1 MPEFNSIVSEEI
13 FGSPTINQIPL
24 EQPKS
29 EPLNYQVP
37 KSSVSFERHMPTRT
51 ESSNPL
57 GDFLTKFNSQPVD
70 LSQQIRDIGFNAE
83 SVGLKRYMNNSNF
96 KELGIE
102 LDDSNEARYGANQSL
117 GDAISNGFTGMRK
130 LAAVGFVDTWK
141 QFGRTVDAL
150 RSWDW
155 NKLHGDA
162 ASMIELDNEIKDI
175 MDESAIYATKQ
186 GTDTFWNRET
196 AGNFLQQSGFAVGA
210 GLSMAAEHLVTKAI
224 EAGLVTTGVG
234 APAAGA
240 IEGAVDVQTAATV
253 GRLARVMNRSKEF
266 FDAAKNFK
274 ALKRL
279 GDLWK
284 EDKLISSFIE
294 GVGKKL
300 PGIDI
305 AVDMNQVWKAGK
317 AAGISGGEI
326 AWDLTK
332 VGVGGVKRLISESNF
347 AFSEARME
355 AAGTYSDLYS
365 KLQADYIN
373 TYGVPASEEQ
383 LKKMSSISMEAAD
396 KNFNFNAAVLA
407 ISNRIAFDSIFKNS
421 KVALNILAKYGLD
434 GAIEGRLAVKGILKE
449 TERKATQFYTK
460 GRLGT
465 IGQLGKVAEDFGTKK
480 ALQVGAGSVLSNITK
495 FQTLEGVQEL
505 LQEGSNV
512 YFQDYYSKA
521 YQASINP
528 NYKPELGTS
537 LDKAIDSQLNMQG
550 LKTFMSGAL
559 TGLIL
564 HGPTALGGRA
574 LKYGNEKIVD
584 YNKTKNLSAEEKIKY
599 QENKVAA
606 KEAVKEYYNTF
617 NAYAKDPSTFF
628 SEAIK
633 NLNLQKEGTTVL
645 DEAAK
650 LGDKFSYENL
660 RTDTLNGFIAASIRN
675 NTHEALLDT
684 LKAYGDNFSKE
695 EFEKAFVG
703 IEYSSENKKTAS
715 DYTSKVIGSVESYI
729 KTWNKLQDRYGNR
742 ANPNRFKY
750 GTKEWFNEA
759 TRKKTLNDVIELLA
773 GNEAKAVNALDRVTS
788 IFQKVSSNK
797 ALGTSLNSAFQIL
810 GSETNLENEINTL
823 TAEIKLNKSQ
833 LSAEGINAEDKKKI
847 QQQLELKETQ
857 LDYLKN
863 WKDANEEMVRQ
874 RTVNYSLAASNAFKG
889 YLQSKNKQAGKDI
902 TINDKDVDDHFLDLV
917 DYIKLNDKSKQYINA
932 INFITD
938 EKNFTALHDRMTNG
952 ASRAYFE
959 LLGQA
964 GIEHI
969 KNNTASNESFI
980 LSIHDTHSL
989 YDKDGNLIDV
999 YDTLEDAT
1007 AAKEQFDTEEE
1018 VPEEEI
1024 EDEIET
1030 EQKKEDGKK
1039 EPVQKKKTKKNKPE
1053 ESEETLE
1060 DQTDLVEEQGTFD
1073 PEMSYVNNHF
1083 GIAPKKINYKIKYA
1097 DNGQIAYATWSFVGS
1112 KEAPN
1117 VEKSV
1122 NTIADLENI
1131 LRLKSLMDYLTKVQ
1145 KIYKVAIT
1153 DTEVLGDS
1161 KRKYYIYTGFIPKI
1175 FNKTEELPFFY
1186 SILSEDD
1193 KENFDDGFYTDDNT
1207 DLLEK
1212 SKKDLDEETMI
1223 KKAAISEILNSIRA
1237 EIAKQTAAM
1246 KEVRTVDQKFIT
1258 SATNVVKMFTMK
1270 DETMGNMKE
1279 VVFSMSKD
1287 EIKNKMTGTVEKIK
1301 PGEPQVVFD
1310 KTRNKVRLKVYRQSP
1325 VVASTVLVNDK
1336 PIGYPTHPDVYIFEI
1351 DGVKKTSNELTKKEF
1366 YLFAQDTVSYEE
1378 YMSNYN
1384 TSMAVYTAFAELLGD
1399 KKSVK
1404 VSNEELQKI
1413 FDITPVFGNYTFS
1426 KAKTALSEFEKNGIK
1441 LLGVVDKNNVAEA
1454 IVPGKSLTEVTDNRS
1469 EINKHITS
1477 LEVDPAT
1484 GAIKRFSNQGRY
1496 IAVFTLPNGHPAF
1509 VEVTSANLDEDG
1521 LDTVYSELASRLQ
1534 KTFKENVLLE
1544 SDGKISEVKNKNF
1557 NRGFD
1562 TFTEDSGRTPFYIA
1576 IPQNPQKPD
1585 ALSYNVTITVTA
1597 NGSLVV
1603 QFVNTQSKDVEYHKA
1618 YIEVKYDEK
1627 GNPDIENFTD
1637 MLAKINTEIVNYNSE
1652 TKEAELPIL
1661 KPEYFK
1667 ESIPKAAK
1675 FSDMAK
1681 QVTNVTEDIFQ
1692 NTHIIFT
1699 QSSIA
1704 TPDVD
1709 ASSKK
1714 TGKNTGKKKEVII
1727 TPVSTDSK
1735 ADIEKEKA
1743 SVTPSEF
1750 AELKRLA
1757 KFFLENPKE
1766 PIVKGSVVTRYPTLF
1781 KVLTDIERRRE
1792 EELDKTNAQIE
1803 RVEKRG
1809 DSFIRTKVEVYTTLS
1824 SNETLD
1830 EIIIITFKDGSR
1842 IFRTTDV
1849 KTGELILDEKIKKD
1863 NSTTNEKFIEE
1874 WVGNLDNSLKKISE
1888 DNNPNKTVV
1897 DKINAKYDAELAALE
1912 GGKPTNQSDVVTVY
1926 HHTSVAPKDF
1936 NFGNFQRGKQQ
1947 VSQFGDGL
1955 NASSTT
1961 TPFLVKRYGNPI
1973 EGEIRDSDFIVIDAN
1988 KSEKELYEELKAKG
2002 YKFNNPATGS
2012 YIGKDP
2018 AKEYDGTEKA
2028 NEQPSIISLFNDF
2041 QKSNPQVKGVKVI
2054 NHIIGDEKVDPFY
2067 VIYDATSFY
2076 GPGSLSKTQISSTAE
2091 EPVKKKRGGLGL
2103 SGLKVDVNAAR
2114 RQAASEN
2121 TADEDKASGKVAT
2134 NSQNKTV
2141 QEIQDQYSIDKNK
2154 LEEKFQKDRDIV
2166 EYDKELTKL
2175 EKQFN
2180 KDMEPFV
2187 SKRRINKTKISDT
2200 EDFTDASVEDIDKFR
2215 SWMKKVLSNIDVD
2228 ADTLAENLANNK
2240 VIVGKFIA
2248 YVKMTSNGPV
2258 ISGSIQTSAE
2268 AAFKYHEAFHAVFTL
2283 FLNDEQIDKLLSL
2296 ARYQV
2301 VNKLKT
2307 EGKNLSEEVEKMR
2320 STHPMYAEMTKEQLT
2335 ERYLEEHLADEFDK
2349 FKMNQSTPGLL
2360 AKIRELFAKLLDFI
2374 NSLLGRQS
2382 ELKTFYKSIDKGK
2395 FNNVN
2400 VQSNK
2405 FTRELALVNN
2415 PVIEKFK
2422 IRYGYKQIE
2431 TLTGE
2436 IIMTP
2441 RYVNESDT
2449 QRIVGSVVNSFIHR
2463 VENMPEYNKARVLD
2477 GILLDMMKL
2486 YQIGP
2491 KYATLSIDKINRLRM
2506 FKDIFNSN
2514 DAKEDIKKNVNVFLE
2529 LMGYTQDLEDDMEY
2543 ENAIEDEGDRATT
2556 EKFGEKFAHGGFKSF
2571 SKYARQYIQSTTY
2584 EKQDEFGNQFLDEE
2598 TQEPLAF
2605 GVNSGVIYNGMVKLM
2620 SGVTTEDKFK
2630 QRLLHFR
2637 NAASEQTVA
2646 FINKFLD
2653 DTGISEESGWEPIKN
2668 KELFN
2673 AIYKPFTL
2681 FNVSYRSYLIDPKT
2695 GKSKSIRANMR
2706 DAASNQYNQWQN
2718 DFNNNYQDNWSKA
2731 KQDRVLE
2738 LMTSINDGLKGEF
2751 EISDEEFAKKA
2762 KQLKELEGL
2771 SGIKIVFEYYKY
2783 SALSTLRENFKKQ
2796 ASPLTKDQIDFVKSF
2811 EGIPVLLSEDISE
2824 IMKTIAKKESPF
2836 ITFDDV
2842 QVDTTPAGSDEDDN
2856 FDSDADE
2863 PEEDVSEEQKA
2874 DEAVKYEKQM
2884 NKGNRS
2890 RLMRIAEGNSLF
2902 DETVLSSSW
2911 LNSEFETVSSHQ
2923 LPNFHLTYLE
2933 DVIKNPI
2940 ALERLITE
2948 DPYLMD
2954 SYIGQQILN
2963 NGEFRQ
2969 ALNRLRIDRIDGI
2982 TARRLTQLEDGTV
2995 LANSKLQVNK
3005 RDGIT
3010 YGKFNDR
3017 EFLLTNIL
3025 MYLEDQETMRKAGGE
3040 EIISTRHL
3048 IRVIESKSTGDT
3060 INMPVISTVIGKG
3073 NKVKLSEEASKIWL
3087 QEFMAE
3093 FNRINRVWADRN
3105 NPEKDILDNYN
3116 DFDNPKSQLRGVK
3129 FRTFEDILGPKK
3141 SEEYRN
3147 LAMSDNPTLNT
3158 RQKEEIVNLVQDY
3171 LLGDPKTD
3179 NPGLVDEYIYMLDDA
3194 GIVKVTDK
3202 GIINVMLP
3210 AEIFGNKM
3218 KNPTDRMNKGY
3229 LGTDFRANIAQ
3240 FFINDY
3246 LNTISINKLY
3256 YGDQSMSLVD
3266 FVDAVKRA
3274 AGAIGSGNNMATS
3287 LIEENL
3293 GITHSHQNSHV
3304 VTHVDPVYKGQYSKS
3319 EKQKW
3324 ADAQTWST
3332 VKTARY
3338 NSFGLG
3344 RLNKYKAE
3352 IFDKLERG
3360 VPLTAEEVFGINGTI
3375 ENNAQ
3380 LKVEKLVYFDGRKYI
3395 KTSVFFLTKEL
3406 TSQLKLSA
3414 KRRIDALLAKAAESK
3429 ITEKDYLEQV
3439 YAIQRDNNNWIAR
3452 PGREILHNKRVEMEK
3467 FQDENAT
3474 TVYSIPVS
3482 ASKMTKKNV
3491 SQSLEDFNIS
3501 QNQAY
3506 KIDNRYMRLQLE
3518 NTTNKKGGINDSTQ
3532 MQNIIDAEQ
3541 NPNAKVIFK
3550 GKEGVKIKDVIKE
3563 FQNAIAQK
3571 AKLSYLLARNNIFSF
3586 EDITNEYEI
3595 SVKAGEITAK
3605 LAKFQ
3610 KKALE
3615 NLKKTGASQ
3624 QLLEFFELDKDSE
3637 TGEESPAYDLN
3648 SPYTRKKYEQ
3658 LFLSYFRRDI
3668 LQQRTPGQALTL
3680 TSDWGAEPLK
3690 RAKRILD
3697 GKVVEWEVVRVDQQ
3711 EASGKEYRPMSDREK
3726 VANKVGVKEEYVMSP
3741 TGRQRIYLSPAM
3753 NDYEFFH
3760 KTIDD
3765 VTEVGQLFV
3774 DRLRHNIPVYDESE
3788 NIIGYKTE
3796 FMMPHH
3802 FRETMEIG
3810 AQSELPKA
3818 IVDYFA
3824 ARIPGQ
3830 DKHSACSLD
3839 LVDFLPAHYGSMGMF
3854 AREMAEIS
3862 GADNDVDKGYTQ
3874 FTDFYVK
3881 RNKEGEAEFVK
3892 YGTATSDVD
3901 RFVEFFLWN
3910 IANNK
3915 ILGSEIRDIKEK
3927 DEDYAKVKTLLD
3939 KLYIAKEHILKYK
3952 KSSVEYLEE
3961 LNQIDTAI
3969 SFLSKVDTLDE
3980 PADELSDDYL
3990 LNEYNKV
3997 KGRTAEFIK
4006 EKILHLDGLISDI
4019 SAEIITSKTNI
4030 AVVKKRINQVKRE
4043 KVFLERI
4050 IQMEAMENL
4059 HLPTD
4064 VETFLDFEYDMDGEV
4079 NIGALNNTILEAKR
4093 TLLSNEYM
4101 QEDSKAFEVADQ
4113 GVLEDLE
4120 KDSDIAPYLNPDSTI
4135 DNDNQVGKTLS
4146 QLNNKEGSRNIG
4158 SVVNGQMANTF
4169 LMKNTV
4175 RFRRKDPEKANQV
4188 YILKIDD
4195 TEFDSYEHERKAVI
4209 TDDNEVIPKF
4219 NSKSTRRIMNAGS
4232 GYVSA
4237 MTDNAKDRRSAKFGL
4252 NINAAGIAMDLNGRG
4267 VPDKLIAALMLNKTV
4282 QKYYNAVKKEKYAIT
4297 KNEKRTSKKKI
4308 AAEMMQR
4315 LIKKAGG
4322 EKAEIKPLTTT
4333 MLLDGLSN
4341 PTAETNLSIFHHF
4354 LNIEKQSEAFSTL
4367 SQVLKLTKGPTAD
4380 MNDWDDLVEKAHNHL
4395 GIGLTEEQFQR
4406 SDIPFDVRKL
4416 VLESSPIISTYWKIN
4431 EQIHNEIGKTVLI
4444 SRSKLF
4450 KTTKNALLNQLD
4462 VEYALLDK
4470 VEGKLENNLIMYFAL
4485 RAYVKT
4491 LRTYDDE
4498 LLTLLDNNLVYGT
4511 NKESETIT
4519 DIIKEA
4525 RINNPNNYLI
4535 KKYLRLVPTTVM
4547 QGGKEIL
4554 NKDNKKKIHIL
4565 EPSSYGLI
4573 DPHMLSKIQ
4582 DSFMDLYEND
4592 RKTALAIFAYSIVKD
4607 ATLFSPNG
4615 IMHIFPSF
4623 MFKELMGDVMFGV
4636 GKIFKNDNLEEYLSQ
4651 GKKSKDFSDMFDGTF
4666 KQVISD
4672 FMEGYLRHVEN
4683 KFHLK
4688 EIKLKSP
4695 EPVKKDV
4702 KKPKDLPIR
4711 FTVDETG
4718 KIDRKQIII
4727 NIFTGVTPSKI
4738 KYKKKKAQD
4747 NPEDDE
4753 ESNIEE
4759 ASSSKYKLDK
4769 KALEQL
4775 KNNIKI
4781 LKDDDYKIF
4790 TTSDDNGNIGLQLPY
4805 SFKVKVGRNFNVY
4818 VLQNISKISDQEKM
4832 QNVSLSDVLTDKFNI
4847 VAPSAIYKLVETEGA
4862 YGVTPIGNVFGDV
4875 PLYNEINNPELLIEE
4890 KKRLEETPTEKVE
4903 EDEEESDLD
4912 ISSPDKPLRRPSN
4925 EEEEEDEEPVA
4936 QKRDVAFLK
4945 SKGISV
4951 SLKGGE
4957 YVYKKNGKE
4966 YKFDG
4971 SPRELADFFDEDGS
4985 FNEKITGKKVVN
4997 KKEIKSG
5004 VKKFYDPAYAPGG
5017 TKGKKTGYIPKVS
5030 KLERI
5035 EDEDITQKMV
5045 DKILEEETQPITHY
5059 DGKKFV
5065 KFIGTKFNQY
5075 GTYKT
5080 KIEGQSAISLIKSGI
5095 KTEVNVGFKDTLRD
5109 INELFVM
5116 EDIEKKS
5123 PTFGEQILL
5132 RAITAPY
5139 KSNKASF
5146 NKNQGWDSSVWE
5158 GRKGMINKYN
5168 ELSFRFEYVGDIVD
5182 DQLVLPEE
5190 KPETPGIKKVAT
5202 VSKTKEA
5209 KETKKETPTKL
5220 PQSAFK
5226 NDTFVPKAGS
5236 IQETIT
5242 NRLKDVMSESA
5253 LAGGYLKKEQYKSKR
5268 ATQYIGEGA
5277 VNNKGEDSST
5287 ETFRK
5292 LYDEYD
5298 IANTGDYTS
5307 DDMIWVSTNGRRSG
5321 RIAPVVDGKLQ
5332 GEYKNITA
5340 AIKAGASFIMDTAEH
5355 IDSSNYNLG
5364 EVEMASYLTKKGYV
5378 RDDKTG
5384 IWTPKS
5390 TPKEKSEEI
5399 PPVKKFSLGLSNL
5412 KLDINAARKQ
5422 AAKENTDV
5430 DDKTNKFAPGTQEEA
5445 DKIDCNKKK

>member
-29 EPLNYQVP
+29 QPLNYQVP
-37 KSSVSFERHMPTRT
+37 QSSVNFDRYAHKSTS
-51 ESSNPL
+51 SSNPL
-57 GDFLTKFNSQPVD
+57 GDFLTKFNSAPVD
-70 LSQQIRDIGFNAE
+70 LAQQIRPIGFNAE
-83 SVGLKRYMNNSNF
+83 SVGLKKYINSPNF

-102 LDDSNEARYGANQSL
+102 LDDSNEERYGLNQSL
-117 GDAISNGFTGMRK
+117 GDVLSNGFTGARK

-141 QFGRTVDAL
+141 GFGRIIDAISS
-150 RSWDW
+150 RDW
-155 NKLHGDA
+155 SKIHGDA
-162 ASMIELDNEIKDI
+162 ASMLELDNEIKDI
-175 MDESAIYATKQ
+175 MDEYPIYATKQ

-210 GLSMAAEHLVTKAI
+210 GLSMASEHLLTKAI
-224 EAGLVTTGVG
+224 EAGLVASGVG
-234 APAAGA
+234 APAAVA
-240 IEGAVDVQTAATV
+240 IEGAVDAQTVANV
-253 GRLARVMNRSKEF
+253 GRFARIMNRSKEF

-274 ALKRL
+274 ALKKI

-284 EDKLISSFIE
+284 EDKLVTTFIE
-294 GVGKKL
+294 GLGKKL
-300 PGIDI
+300 PGVDM
-305 AVDMNQVWKAGK
+305 AVDMNQVWRAGK
-317 AAGISGGEI
+317 TAGITGGEI

-332 VGVGGVKRLISESNF
+332 VGAGGIKRLLSESNF

-365 KLQADYIN
+365 KLQADYLN
-373 TYGVPASEEQ
+373 TYGVQASEEQ
-383 LKKMSSISMEAAD
+383 LKKMSAVSMEAAD
-396 KNFNFNAAVLA
+396 KNFNFNSALLA
-407 ISNRIAFDSIFKNS
+407 ISNRIAFDNVFKNS
-421 KVALNILAKYGLD
+421 KSTQNILAKYGLD
-434 GAIEGRLAVKGILKE
+434 GAIENRLTVKGVLKG
-449 TERKATQFYTK
+449 TEIEATQLYKK
-460 GRLGT
+460 GNLGT

-480 ALQVGAGSVLSNITK
+480 ALQVGAGSILKNITK
-495 FQTLEGVQEL
+495 FETTEGIQEL

-528 NYKPELGTS
+528 DYKPDLKSS
-537 LDKAIDSQLNMQG
+537 LDKAIDSQVNMQG

-564 HGPTALGGRA
+564 HGPTVLGGKA

-584 YNKTKNLSAEEKIKY
+584 YNKIKNLSAEERIKY
-599 QENKVAA
+599 QENKLAA
-606 KEAVKEYYNTF
+606 KDEDEKHYNVF
-617 NAYAKDPSTFF
+617 NAYAKDPSSFF
-628 SEAIK
+628 SEAVK

-660 RTDTLNGFIAASIRN
+660 RTDTLHGFIAASIRN
-675 NTHEALLDT
+675 NTHEAFLDT
-684 LKAYGDNFSKE
+684 LKAYGDKFTKE

-703 IEYSSENKKTAS
+703 IEYSSENKKSAT
-715 DYTSKVIGSVESYI
+715 DYTSKIIGSVESYI

-742 ANPNRFKY
+742 ANPNRFKF
-750 GTKEWFNEA
+750 GSKEWFKESI
-759 TRKKTLNDVIELLA
+759 RKKTLNDVIELLS
-773 GNEAKAVNALDRVTS
+773 GNESKAVDALDRATS
-788 IFQKVSSNK
+788 IFQRVSGNK

-810 GSETNLENEINTL
+810 GSETNLENEIDTL
-823 TAEIKLNKSQ
+823 SAEIKLSKSQ
-833 LSAEGINAEDKKKI
+833 LSAEGLSAEDKKKI
-847 QQQLELKETQ
+847 QEQLEIKETQ
-857 LDYLKN
+857 LEHLKN
-863 WKDANEEMVRQ
+863 WNLHDWNLTKVELVKEAD
-874 RTVNYSLAASNAFKG
+874 VNKSLAAFKG
-889 YLQSKNKQAGKDI
+889 YLQSKNKQAGKNI
-902 TINDKDVDDHFLDLV
+902 VVNNKDVDDHFLDLT
-917 DYIKLNDKSKQYINA
+917 DYIKLNDKSKQYVDA
-932 INFITD
+932 INFLAD

-952 ASRAYFE
+952 ARNAYFE

-969 KNNTASNESFI
+969 KNNSELNESFI
-980 LSIHDTHSL
+980 LSIHDTHSV
-989 YDKDGNLIDV
+989 YDKDGNLIGV

-1024 EDEIET
+1024 EDEEIEDETET
-1030 EQKKEDGKK
+1030 EQKKEGDKK

-1053 ESEETLE
+1053 ETEETLE

-1073 PEMSYVNNHF
+1073 PEMIYVNNHF
-1083 GIAPKKINYKIKYA
+1083 GIVPKKINYKIKYA

-1145 KIYKVAIT
+1145 KIYKVDIK
-1153 DTEVLGDS
+1153 DTEVESYGKPGGRS
-1161 KRKYYIYTGFIPKI
+1161 YKEYKYTGIIPSI
-1175 FNKTEELPFFY
+1175 FTKTEELPFFY
-1186 SILSEDD
+1186 DLLTEDQ
-1193 KENFDDGFYTDDNT
+1193 KENFNEGLYTEDNN
-1207 DLLEK
+1207 DLEGLNK
-1212 SKKDLDEETMI
+1212 PDFDLI
-1223 KKAAISEILNSIRA
+1223 KVSIKADISEILNSIRA
-1237 EIAKQTAAM
+1237 EIAKQTAAI

-1287 EIKNKMTGTVEKIK
+1287 EIKNKMTGTIEKMK

-1325 VVASTVLVNDK
+1325 VVASTILVNDK

-1413 FDITPVFGNYTFS
+1413 FDITPIFGNYTFS

-1454 IVPGKSLTEVTDNRS
+1454 IVPGKNLTEVTDNRS

-1699 QSSIA
+1699 QSSTA

-1714 TGKNTGKKKEVII
+1714 TGKNTGKKEEVII
-1727 TPVSTDSK
+1727 TPVSTDAK
-1735 ADIEKEKA
+1735 A
-1743 SVTPSEF
+1743 
-1750 AELKRLA
+1750 
-1757 KFFLENPKE
+1757 
-1766 PIVKGSVVTRYPTLF
+1766 
-1781 KVLTDIERRRE
+1781 DIERRRQE
-1792 EELDKTNAQIE
+1792 ALLGGFKIE
-1803 RVEKRG
+1803 
-1809 DSFIRTKVEVYTTLS
+1809 DTRTSKNGSKPQTRLKINSDGTK
-1824 SNETLD
+1824 
-1830 EIIIITFKDGSR
+1830 ITFEGFYEDKPDTGLNPAFPRMTLEEFRKSEFYKNLKPESKELLEEMISDNKDSVTGIALNEIR
-1842 IFRTTDV
+1842 ISKSEGDFIGKGNSGITLT
-1849 KTGELILDEKIKKD
+1849 ILAK
-1863 NSTTNEKFIEE
+1863 N
-1874 WVGNLDNSLKKISE
+1874 GNVNDIALASNTSE
-1888 DNNPNKTVV
+1888 
-1897 DKINAKYDAELAALE
+1897 INAKYDAELAALE
-1912 GGKPTNQSDVVTVY
+1912 SGK
-1926 HHTSVAPKDF
+1926 
-1936 NFGNFQRGKQQ
+1936 
-1947 VSQFGDGL
+1947 
-1955 NASSTT
+1955 
-1961 TPFLVKRYGNPI
+1961 
-1973 EGEIRDSDFIVIDAN
+1973 
-1988 KSEKELYEELKAKG
+1988 
-2002 YKFNNPATGS
+2002 
-2012 YIGKDP
+2012 
-2018 AKEYDGTEKA
+2018 
-2028 NEQPSIISLFNDF
+2028 
-2041 QKSNPQVKGVKVI
+2041 
-2054 NHIIGDEKVDPFY
+2054 
-2067 VIYDATSFY
+2067 
-2076 GPGSLSKTQISSTAE
+2076 E

-2114 RQAASEN
+2114 RQAAAEN

-2141 QEIQDQYSIDKNK
+2141 QEIQDQYSIDKDK

-2180 KDMEPFV
+2180 KDMEPFI

-2200 EDFTDASVEDIDKFR
+2200 EDFTDASVEDIDKFK

-2422 IRYGYKQIE
+2422 IKYGYKQIE

-2441 RYVNESDT
+2441 KYVNESDT

-2556 EKFGEKFAHGGFKSF
+2556 EKFGEKFAQGGFKSF

-2620 SGVTTEDKFK
+2620 SGVTTEEKFI
-2630 QRLLHFR
+2630 QRLLHFK

-2646 FINKFLD
+2646 FINKFLE
-2653 DTGISEESGWEPIKN
+2653 DTGISEESEFQPIKN
-2668 KELFN
+2668 KRLFN

-2718 DFNNNYQDNWSKA
+2718 DFNNNYQDNWSKT

-2751 EISDEEFAKKA
+2751 EISDEEFAEKA
-2762 KQLKELEGL
+2762 KQLKELERL

-2796 ASPLTKDQIDFVKSF
+2796 ASPLTKEQIDFVKSF
-2811 EGIPVLLSEDISE
+2811 DGIPVLLSEDISE

-2933 DVIKNPI
+2933 DIIKNPI

-2982 TARRLTQLEDGTV
+2982 TARRLTQLEDGTI

-3040 EIISTRHL
+3040 EIVSTRHL

-3147 LAMSDNPTLNT
+3147 LAMSDNPTLNA

-3179 NPGLVDEYIYMLDDA
+3179 NPGLIDEYIYMLDDA
-3194 GIVKVTDK
+3194 GIIKVTDK
-3202 GIINVMLP
+3202 GINNVMLP

-3344 RLNKYKAE
+3344 RLDKYKAE

-3414 KRRIDALLAKAAESK
+3414 KRRIDALLAKAAESE
-3429 ITEKDYLEQV
+3429 ITEKDYLEQA
-3439 YAIQRDNNNWIAR
+3439 YAIQRNNNNWIAR

-3586 EDITNEYEI
+3586 EDIVNEYEI

-3637 TGEESPAYDLN
+3637 TGEETPAYDLN

-3690 RAKRILD
+3690 RAKRIVD

-3711 EASGKEYRPMSDREK
+3711 EASDKEYRPMSD
-3726 VANKVGVKEEYVMSP
+3726 KESLKNIVNY
-3741 TGRQRIYLSPAM
+3741 
-3753 NDYEFFH
+3753 DDFEFFH
-3760 KTIDD
+3760 KNIDE

-3818 IVDYFA
+3818 ILDYFA

-3980 PADELSDDYL
+3980 PADDLSNDYL
-3990 LNEYNKV
+3990 LNEYNRV
-3997 KGRTAEFIK
+3997 KGHAAEFIK

-4043 KVFLERI
+4043 KILLERI

-4093 TLLSNEYM
+4093 ALLSNEYM

-4297 KNEKRTSKKKI
+4297 KSEKRISKKKI
-4308 AAEMMQR
+4308 AAEMMEK

-4380 MNDWDDLVEKAHNHL
+4380 MNDWDDLVEKAHDHL
-4395 GIGLTEEQFQR
+4395 GIGMTEEQFQK

-4450 KTTKNALLNQLD
+4450 KTTKNALLEQLD
-4462 VEYALLDK
+4462 VQYSLLDK

-4511 NKESETIT
+4511 HKGSENIT

-4525 RINNPNNYLI
+4525 RRNNPKNYLI
-4535 KKYLRLVPTTVM
+4535 NKYLRLVPTTVM
-4547 QGGKEIL
+4547 QGGVEIF
-4554 NKDNKKKIHIL
+4554 NKDNKKKVHIL
-4565 EPSSYGLI
+4565 EPSTYGLI

-4592 RKTALAIFAYSIVKD
+4592 RKAALAIFAYSIVKD

-4623 MFKELMGDVMFGV
+4623 MFKELMGDVMFNV
-4636 GKIFKNDNLEEYLSQ
+4636 GTIFKNDNLEEYLSQ
-4651 GKKSKDFSDMFDGTF
+4651 GKKSRDFSDMFGGTF
-4666 KQVISD
+4666 KQVVAD
-4672 FMEGYLRHVEN
+4672 FMEGYLKHVEN
-4683 KFHLK
+4683 KYH
-4688 EIKLKSP
+4688 IKTYSISMP
-4695 EPVKKDV
+4695 EKGAAPLPV
-4702 KKPKDLPIR
+4702 R

-4718 KIDRKQIII
+4718 KIDRKQVVID
-4727 NIFTGVTPSKI
+4727 IFTSVKPSKI

-4775 KNNIKI
+4775 KNNIKA
-4781 LKDDDYKIF
+4781 LKDSNYRIF

-4805 SFKVKVGRNFNVY
+4805 SFKVKTRKGFDVY

-4832 QNVSLSDVLTDKFNI
+4832 QNVSLADVLTDKFNI

-4903 EDEEESDLD
+4903 EDEEESDLE
-4912 ISSPDKPLRRPSN
+4912 ISSPDKPLKRPSN
-4925 EEEEEDEEPVA
+4925 EEEEDEEPVA

-5017 TKGKKTGYIPKVS
+5017 TKGKKTGYIPKVN

-5116 EDIEKKS
+5116 EDIEKES

-5132 RAITAPY
+5132 RAVTPPY

-5242 NRLKDVMSESA
+5242 NRLEDVMSESA
-5253 LAGGYLKKEQYKSKR
+5253 KKAGYLEKEQYKSKR

-5277 VNNKGEDSST
+5277 VNKKGEDSST

-5307 DDMIWVSTNGRRSG
+5307 DDMIWVSTNGNRAG
-5321 RIAPVVDGKLQ
+5321 RIKSVVDGELQ

-5340 AIKAGASFIMDTAEH
+5340 AIKARASFIMDTAEH
-5355 IDSSNYNLG
+5355 IASNTYNVG
-5364 EVEMASYLTKKGYV
+5364 EKELAEYLSKKGYV
-5378 RDDKTG
+5378 REDKTG
-5384 IWTPKS
+5384 IWTPK
-5390 TPKEKSEEI
+5390 PKAEKSEEVA
-5399 PPVKKFSLGLSNL
+5399 PVKKFSLGLNRL
-5412 KLDINAARKQ
+5412 NVDINALRQQ
-5422 AAKENTDV
+5422 AAKENTDI
-5430 DDKTNKFAPGTQEEA
+5430 DDKTNKFAPGTQEAA
-5445 DKIDCNKKK
+5445 DKIDCSKKK

>member
-29 EPLNYQVP
+29 QPLNYQVP

-83 SVGLKRYMNNSNF
+83 SVGLKRYINSPNF

-102 LDDSNEARYGANQSL
+102 LDASNEERYGSNQSW
-117 GDAISNGFTGMRK
+117 GDVLSNGFTGMRR

-141 QFGRTVDAL
+141 GFGRIVDAVSS
-150 RSWDW
+150 RDW
-155 NKLHGDA
+155 SKIHGDA
-162 ASMIELDNEIKDI
+162 ASMLELDNEIKDI
-175 MDESAIYATKQ
+175 MDENPIYATKQ

-210 GLSMAAEHLVTKAI
+210 ALSMASEHLLTKAI
-224 EAGLVTTGVG
+224 EAGLAATGVG
-234 APAAGA
+234 APAAVA
-240 IEGAVDVQTAATV
+240 IEGAVDAQTVANV
-253 GRLARVMNRSKEF
+253 GRFARIMNRSKEF

-274 ALKRL
+274 ALKKI

-284 EDKLISSFIE
+284 EDKLVTTFIE
-294 GVGKKL
+294 GLGKKL
-300 PGIDI
+300 PGVDI

-317 AAGISGGEI
+317 AAGLSGGEI

-332 VGVGGVKRLISESNF
+332 VGVGGIKRLLSEANF
-347 AFSEARME
+347 AFSESRME

-383 LKKMSSISMEAAD
+383 LKKMSAISMEAAD

-480 ALQVGAGSVLSNITK
+480 ALQVGAGSVISNITK

-889 YLQSKNKQAGKDI
+889 YLQSKNKQAGKNI

-938 EKNFTALHDRMTNG
+938 EKNFTTLHDRMTNG

-1024 EDEIET
+1024 EDEEIEDEIET

-1039 EPVQKKKTKKNKPE
+1039 EPVQKKKNKKNKPE

-1145 KIYKVAIT
+1145 KVYKVAIT

-1727 TPVSTDSK
+1727 TPVSTDVK
-1735 ADIEKEKA
+1735 ADIERRKQQNIIAIAGSIRKINGTTDPQTIFTEINKINNALKDNESIKLSSEDQSFIDKQLKELKDKGYTFKTKKGEILREGENVRVDDNQTLLKA
-1743 SVTPSEF
+1743 SDVTEVEKPLIEK
-1750 AELKRLA
+1750 ELNRRKSLKQELIKNGYTEEEA
-1757 KFFLENPKE
+1757 TIEAGLSPKN
-1766 PIVKGSVVTRYPTLF
+1766 
-1781 KVLTDIERRRE
+1781 DIE
-1792 EELDKTNAQIE
+1792 LVSQDIE
-1803 RVEKRG
+1803 VAVIKNGVQEKSG
-1809 DSFIRTKVEVYTTLS
+1809 KVA
-1824 SNETLD
+1824 
-1830 EIIIITFKDGSR
+1830 I
-1842 IFRTTDV
+1842 
-1849 KTGELILDEKIKKD
+1849 
-1863 NSTTNEKFIEE
+1863 KFIS
-1874 WVGNLDNSLKKISE
+1874 VK
-1888 DNNPNKTVV
+1888 
-1897 DKINAKYDAELAALE
+1897 DAELTALE
-1912 GGKPTNQSDVVTVY
+1912 S
-1926 HHTSVAPKDF
+1926 
-1936 NFGNFQRGKQQ
+1936 Q
-1947 VSQFGDGL
+1947 VNG
-1955 NASSTT
+1955 
-1961 TPFLVKRYGNPI
+1961 
-1973 EGEIRDSDFIVIDAN
+1973 
-1988 KSEKELYEELKAKG
+1988 
-2002 YKFNNPATGS
+2002 
-2012 YIGKDP
+2012 
-2018 AKEYDGTEKA
+2018 
-2028 NEQPSIISLFNDF
+2028 
-2041 QKSNPQVKGVKVI
+2041 
-2054 NHIIGDEKVDPFY
+2054 
-2067 VIYDATSFY
+2067 
-2076 GPGSLSKTQISSTAE
+2076 AE

-2180 KDMEPFV
+2180 KDMEPFI

-2200 EDFTDASVEDIDKFR
+2200 EDFTDASVEDIDKFK

-2349 FKMNQSTPGLL
+2349 FKMNQSAPGLL

-2556 EKFGEKFAHGGFKSF
+2556 EKFGEKFAQGGFKSF

-2620 SGVTTEDKFK
+2620 SGVTTEEKFI
-2630 QRLLHFR
+2630 QRLLHFK

-2646 FINKFLD
+2646 FINKFLE
-2653 DTGISEESGWEPIKN
+2653 DTGISEESEFQPIKN
-2668 KELFN
+2668 KRLFN

-2751 EISDEEFAKKA
+2751 EISDEEFAEKA
-2762 KQLKELEGL
+2762 KQLKELERL

-2933 DVIKNPI
+2933 DIIKNPI

-2982 TARRLTQLEDGTV
+2982 TARRLTQLEDGTI

-3040 EIISTRHL
+3040 EIVSTRHL

-3060 INMPVISTVIGKG
+3060 INMPVIPTVIGKG

-3179 NPGLVDEYIYMLDDA
+3179 NPGLIDEYIYMLDDA

-3202 GIINVMLP
+3202 GINNIMLP
-3210 AEIFGNKM
+3210 AEIFGNKI

-3256 YGDQSMSLVD
+3256 YGDQSISLVD

-3304 VTHVDPVYKGQYSKS
+3304 VTHVDPIYKGQYSKS

-3429 ITEKDYLEQV
+3429 ITEKDYLEQA
-3439 YAIQRDNNNWIAR
+3439 YTIQRDNNNWIAR

-3541 NPNAKVIFK
+3541 NPNTKVTFK

-3586 EDITNEYEI
+3586 EDIVNEYEI

-3624 QLLEFFELDKDSE
+3624 QLLEFFEVDKDSE

-3690 RAKRILD
+3690 RAKRIVD

-3726 VANKVGVKEEYVMSP
+3726 LENKVSIEEGQLTDEERYEMFVRGEKIPSGVD
-3741 TGRQRIYLSPAM
+3741 
-3753 NDYEFFH
+3753 DYEFFH
-3760 KTIDD
+3760 KNIDE

-3818 IVDYFA
+3818 ILDYFA

-4043 KVFLERI
+4043 KVLLERI

-4093 TLLSNEYM
+4093 ALLSNEYM

-4252 NINAAGIAMDLNGRG
+4252 NINAAGIALDLNGRG

-4297 KNEKRTSKKKI
+4297 KSEKRTSKKKI

-4367 SQVLKLTKGPTAD
+4367 SQVLKLTKGPTAN
-4380 MNDWDDLVEKAHNHL
+4380 MNDWDDLVEKAHDHL

-4525 RINNPNNYLI
+4525 RRNNPKNYLI
-4535 KKYLRLVPTTVM
+4535 NKYLRLVPTTVM

-4651 GKKSKDFSDMFDGTF
+4651 GKKSKDFSDMFGGTF

-4702 KKPKDLPIR
+4702 KKPQDLPIR

-4718 KIDRKQIII
+4718 KVDRKQIII

-4818 VLQNISKISDQEKM
+4818 VLQNISKVSDQEKM

-4912 ISSPDKPLRRPSN
+4912 VSSPDKPLRRPSN
-4925 EEEEEDEEPVA
+4925 EEEEEDEEPVS

-5095 KTEVNVGFKDTLRD
+5095 KTEVNIGFKDTLRD

-5116 EDIEKKS
+5116 EDIEKES

-5182 DQLVLPEE
+5182 GELILPEE

-5202 VSKTKEA
+5202 VSKTKED

-5242 NRLKDVMSESA
+5242 NRLEDVMSESA

-5399 PPVKKFSLGLSNL
+5399 PPVKKFSLGLGNL
-5412 KLDINAARKQ
+5412 KIDINAARKQ

-5445 DKIDCNKKK
+5445 DKIDCSKKK

>member
-37 KSSVSFERHMPTRT
+37 QSSINFDRYTHKSTS
-51 ESSNPL
+51 SSNPL
-57 GDFLTKFNSQPVD
+57 GEFLTKFNSAPVD
-70 LSQQIRDIGFNAE
+70 LAQQIRPIGFNAE
-83 SVGLKRYMNNSNF
+83 SVGLKKYINSPNF

-102 LDDSNEARYGANQSL
+102 LDDSNEERYGLNQSL
-117 GDAISNGFTGMRK
+117 GDALSNGFTGARK

-141 QFGRTVDAL
+141 GFSRIIDAISS
-150 RSWDW
+150 RDW
-155 NKLHGDA
+155 SKIHGDA
-162 ASMIELDNEIKDI
+162 ASMLELDNEIKDI
-175 MDESAIYATKQ
+175 MDEYPIYATKQ
-186 GTDTFWNRET
+186 GTNTFWNRET

-210 GLSMAAEHLVTKAI
+210 GLSMAAEHLLTKTI
-224 EAGLVTTGVG
+224 EAGLAATGVG
-234 APAAGA
+234 APAAVLT
-240 IEGAVDVQTAATV
+240 ETAVDAQTVANV
-253 GRLARVMNRSKEF
+253 GRFARIMNRSKEF

-274 ALKRL
+274 ALKKI

-284 EDKLISSFIE
+284 EDKLVTTFIE
-294 GVGKKL
+294 GLGKKL
-300 PGIDI
+300 PGVDI
-305 AVDMNQVWKAGK
+305 AVDMNQVWRAGK
-317 AAGISGGEI
+317 TAGISGGEI
-326 AWDLTK
+326 AWDLAK
-332 VGVGGVKRLISESNF
+332 VGGGGVKRLLSEANF
-347 AFSEARME
+347 AFSESRME

-383 LKKMSSISMEAAD
+383 LKKMSAVSMEAAD
-396 KNFNFNAAVLA
+396 KNFNFNSAVLA
-407 ISNRIAFDSIFKNS
+407 ISNRIAFDNIFKNTKS
-421 KVALNILAKYGLD
+421 AQNILAKYGLD
-434 GAIEGRLAVKGILKE
+434 AAIENRFAVKGILKE
-449 TERKATQFYTK
+449 TEREASLYYTK

-465 IGQLGKVAEDFGTKK
+465 IGQLGKIAEDFGTKK
-480 ALQVGAGSVLSNITK
+480 ALQVGAGSILKNITK
-495 FQTLEGVQEL
+495 FETTEGIQEL

-528 NYKPELGTS
+528 DYKPDLKSS

-559 TGLIL
+559 TGLLL
-564 HGPTALGGRA
+564 HGPTVLSGRA

-584 YNKTKNLSAEEKIKY
+584 YNKTKNLSPEQKIKY

-606 KEAVKEYYNTF
+606 KDAEEKYYNQF

-703 IEYSSENKKTAS
+703 IEYSSENKKSAT
-715 DYTSKVIGSVESYI
+715 DYTSKIIGSVESYI

-742 ANPNRFKY
+742 ANPNRFKF
-750 GTKEWFNEA
+750 GSKEWFKESV
-759 TRKKTLNDVIELLA
+759 RKKTLNDVIELLS
-773 GNEAKAVNALDRVTS
+773 GNETKAVDALDRATS
-788 IFQKVSSNK
+788 IFQRVSSNK
-797 ALGTSLNSAFQIL
+797 TLGASLNSAFQIL

-823 TAEIKLNKSQ
+823 TAEIKLSKSQ
-833 LSAEGINAEDKKKI
+833 LSAEGLSAEDKKKI
-847 QQQLELKETQ
+847 QEQLEFKETQ
-857 LDYLKN
+857 LEHLKN
-863 WKDANEEMVRQ
+863 WNLHDWNLTKVELVKEAD
-874 RTVNYSLAASNAFKG
+874 VNKSLNAFKG
-889 YLQSKNKQAGKDI
+889 YIQSKNKQAGKNI
-902 TINDKDVDDHFLDLV
+902 VINDKDVDDHFLDLT
-917 DYIKLNDKSKQYINA
+917 DYIKLNDKSKQYVDA
-932 INFITD
+932 INFLAD

-952 ASRAYFE
+952 ARNAYFE

-969 KNNTASNESFI
+969 KKNSNIDESFI
-980 LSIHDTHSL
+980 LSIHDTHAV
-989 YDKDGNLIDV
+989 YDKDGNLIGV
-999 YDTLEDAT
+999 YDTIEEAIV
-1007 AAKEQFDTEEE
+1007 AKKQFDIEEEEPEEEEEE
-1018 VPEEEI
+1018 VE
-1024 EDEIET
+1024 EDEV
-1030 EQKKEDGKK
+1030 EQTKDGKK
-1039 EPVQKKKTKKNKPE
+1039 EPVQKKKTKKEKPE
-1053 ESEETLE
+1053 ETEETLE

-1073 PEMSYVNNHF
+1073 PEMTYVNNHF
-1083 GIAPKKINYKIKYA
+1083 GIVPKKINYKIKWA
-1097 DNGQIAYATWSFVGS
+1097 DNGQIAYATWSFAGS
-1112 KEAPN
+1112 KETPN

-1122 NTIADLENI
+1122 NTIDDLENI
-1131 LRLKSLMDYLTKVQ
+1131 LRLKSLMDYLSKVQ
-1145 KIYKVAIT
+1145 KLYKVDIT
-1153 DTEVLGDS
+1153 DTVVESYGKPGGRS
-1161 KRKYYIYTGFIPKI
+1161 YKEYKYTGVIPSL
-1175 FNKTEELPFFY
+1175 FSKTEELPFFY
-1186 SILSEDD
+1186 NLLSEDQ
-1193 KENFDDGFYTDDNT
+1193 KENFDTGFYTEDNT
-1207 DLLEK
+1207 DLEGLNK
-1212 SKKDLDEETMI
+1212 PDFDLI
-1223 KKAAISEILNSIRA
+1223 KVATKADINEIINNIRA
-1237 EIAKQTAAM
+1237 EIAKQTAVM

-1258 SATNVVKMFTMK
+1258 SASNVVKIFTMK
-1270 DETMGNMKE
+1270 DETMGNMKD

-1287 EIKNKMTGTVEKIK
+1287 EIKNKMTGKVEKLK
-1301 PGEPQVVFD
+1301 PGDAQVVFD

-1325 VVASTVLVNDK
+1325 AVASTVLVNGK

-1378 YMSNYN
+1378 YMANYN
-1384 TSMAVYTAFAELLGD
+1384 TSMAVYTAFADLLGD
-1399 KKSVK
+1399 KKSVN

-1426 KAKTALSEFEKNGIK
+1426 KAKTSLSELEKNGVK
-1441 LLGVVDKNNVAEA
+1441 LLGVVDKNNIAEA
-1454 IVPGKSLTEVTDNRS
+1454 IVPGKSLTEVTDNRA

-1521 LDTVYSELASRLQ
+1521 LDTVYSDLASRLQ
-1534 KTFKENVLLE
+1534 KTFKENVILE
-1544 SDGKISEVKNKNF
+1544 DSGKVSEVKNKNF

-1603 QFVNTQSKDVEYHKA
+1603 QYVNTQSKDKEYHKA
-1618 YIEVKYDEK
+1618 YVEVKYDEK

-1652 TKEAELPIL
+1652 NKEAELPIL

-1667 ESIPKAAK
+1667 ESISKAAK
-1675 FSDMAK
+1675 FSEMSK

-1692 NTHIIFT
+1692 NTHMIFT
-1699 QSSIA
+1699 PSLTA

-1709 ASSKK
+1709 SSTKK
-1714 TGKNTGKKKEVII
+1714 TGKKTSKTEE
-1727 TPVSTDSK
+1727 TVSTDAKAEGTNTRGTTYKGETTEKDGLKITKYSEFKPDGKRISK
-1735 ADIEKEKA
+1735 GGRIM
-1743 SVTPSEF
+1743 TPSEF
-1750 AELKRLA
+1750 IKEYNITDQDSLDS
-1757 KFFLENPKE
+1757 LERATE
-1766 PIVKGSVVTRYPTLF
+1766 IRIYEV
-1781 KVLTDIERRRE
+1781 
-1792 EELDKTNAQIE
+1792 
-1803 RVEKRG
+1803 RVG
-1809 DSFIRTKVEVYTTLS
+1809 
-1824 SNETLD
+1824 
-1830 EIIIITFKDGSR
+1830 KDGN
-1842 IFRTTDV
+1842 IGIDIQGTYPE
-1849 KTGELILDEKIKKD
+1849 GNIE
-1863 NSTTNEKFIEE
+1863 STEIGK
-1874 WVGNLDNSLKKISE
+1874 
-1888 DNNPNKTVV
+1888 
-1897 DKINAKYDAELAALE
+1897 ELAALE
-1912 GGKPTNQSDVVTVY
+1912 P
-1926 HHTSVAPKDF
+1926 AP
-1936 NFGNFQRGKQQ
+1936 
-1947 VSQFGDGL
+1947 
-1955 NASSTT
+1955 
-1961 TPFLVKRYGNPI
+1961 
-1973 EGEIRDSDFIVIDAN
+1973 
-1988 KSEKELYEELKAKG
+1988 
-2002 YKFNNPATGS
+2002 
-2012 YIGKDP
+2012 
-2018 AKEYDGTEKA
+2018 
-2028 NEQPSIISLFNDF
+2028 
-2041 QKSNPQVKGVKVI
+2041 
-2054 NHIIGDEKVDPFY
+2054 
-2067 VIYDATSFY
+2067 
-2076 GPGSLSKTQISSTAE
+2076 
-2091 EPVKKKRGGLGL
+2091 KKRGGLGL
-2103 SGLKVDVNAAR
+2103 GGLKVDVNAAR

-2121 TADEDKASGKVAT
+2121 TADEDKASGKIAT
-2134 NSQNKTV
+2134 NSKNKTV
-2141 QEIQDQYSIDKNK
+2141 QELNDQLLIDK
-2154 LEEKFQKDRDIV
+2154 EKIKQKYTDENGLVNDVIGFANENR
-2166 EYDKELTKL
+2166 ELTK
-2175 EKQFN
+2175 QFD
-2180 KDMEPFV
+2180 KDMEPFLNK
-2187 SKRRINKTKISDT
+2187 KRVNKLKVSDT
-2200 EDFTDASVEDIDKFR
+2200 EDFNDVSVEDIDKFK

-2228 ADTLAENLANNK
+2228 ADTLSENLVNNK

-2320 STHPMYAEMTKEQLT
+2320 SLHPMYAEMTTQELT
-2335 ERYLEEHLADEFDK
+2335 ERYLEEYLADEFDK
-2349 FKMNQSTPGLL
+2349 FKMDQSAPGLL

-2422 IRYGYKQIE
+2422 IKYGYKQVE

-2441 RYVNESDT
+2441 KYVNESDT
-2449 QRIVGSVVNSFIHR
+2449 QRIVGSVVNSFLHR
-2463 VENMPEYNKARVLD
+2463 VENMPQYNKARVLD

-2486 YQIGP
+2486 YQLGP
-2491 KYATLSIDKINRLRM
+2491 KYSNMSVDKINRLMM
-2506 FKDIFNSN
+2506 FEDIFTSN
-2514 DAKEDIKKNVNVFLE
+2514 DAIEDIKKNANVFLE

-2556 EKFGEKFAHGGFKSF
+2556 EKFGEKFAQGGFKSF

-2620 SGVTTEDKFK
+2620 SGVTTEEKFI
-2630 QRLLHFR
+2630 QRLLHFK

-2646 FINKFLD
+2646 FINKFLE
-2653 DTGISEESGWEPIKN
+2653 DTGISEESEFQPIKN
-2668 KELFN
+2668 KRLFN

-2681 FNVSYRSYLIDPKT
+2681 FNVSYRSYLIDPRT

-2718 DFNNNYQDNWSKA
+2718 DFNSNYQDNWSKV

-2751 EISDEEFAKKA
+2751 AISDEEFAEKA
-2762 KQLKELEGL
+2762 KQLKELERL

-2811 EGIPVLLSEDISE
+2811 DGIPVLLSEDISE
-2824 IMKTIAKKESPF
+2824 IMKTLAKKESPF

-2842 QVDTTPAGSDEDDN
+2842 QVDNTPVGSDEDDN
-2856 FDSDADE
+2856 FDSDENDPDE
-2863 PEEDVSEEQKA
+2863 IVSEDEKA

-2940 ALERLITE
+2940 ALEKLITE

-2982 TARRLTQLEDGTV
+2982 TARKLTQLEDGTV
-2995 LANSKLQVNK
+2995 LANNKLQVNK

-3025 MYLEDQETMRKAGGE
+3025 MYLEDQETMRKPGGE
-3040 EIISTRHL
+3040 EVVSTRHL

-3060 INMPVISTVIGKG
+3060 INMPVISTVVGKG
-3073 NKVKLSEEASKIWL
+3073 NKIKLSEEASKIWL
-3087 QEFMAE
+3087 QEFIAE
-3093 FNRINRVWADRN
+3093 FNRINKVWADREN
-3105 NPEKDILDNYN
+3105 LEKDILDNYN
-3116 DFDNPKSQLRGVK
+3116 DFDNSKSQLRGIK

-3158 RQKEEIVNLVQDY
+3158 RQKEEIVKLVQDY

-3179 NPGLVDEYIYMLDDA
+3179 NPGLVDTFIYMLDDA
-3194 GIVKVTDK
+3194 GIIKVADNGNITN
-3202 GIINVMLP
+3202 IMLP

-3229 LGTDFRANIAQ
+3229 LGTDFRANISQ

-3256 YGDQSMSLVD
+3256 YGDQAMSLID

-3304 VTHVDPVYKGQYSKS
+3304 VTHIDPVYKGQYSKS

-3344 RLNKYKAE
+3344 RLDKYKAE

-3360 VPLTAEEVFGINGTI
+3360 VPLTAEEIFGINGTI

-3380 LKVEKLVYFDGRKYI
+3380 LKVEKLVYFDGRTYI

-3414 KRRIDALLAKAAESK
+3414 KRRIDALLTKAAESE

-3439 YAIQRDNNNWIAR
+3439 YAIQRNNDNWVAR

-3467 FQDENAT
+3467 FQDENST

-3482 ASKMTKKNV
+3482 ASKMSKRNV
-3491 SQSLEDFNIS
+3491 SQSLDDFSIS
-3501 QNQAY
+3501 ERQAN

-3541 NPNAKVIFK
+3541 DPNVKVTFK
-3550 GKEGVKIKDVIKE
+3550 GKNGVKIKDVIKE
-3563 FQNAIAQK
+3563 YQNAIAQK

-3586 EDITNEYEI
+3586 DDVMNEFEI
-3595 SVKAGEITAK
+3595 SVKAGGITAK

-3624 QLLEFFELDKDSE
+3624 QLLEFFELEKDTQ

-3680 TSDWGAEPLK
+3680 TSDWGAKPLK

-3711 EASGKEYRPMSDREK
+3711 EASGKEYRPMSD
-3726 VANKVGVKEEYVMSP
+3726 KESLKNIVNY
-3741 TGRQRIYLSPAM
+3741 
-3753 NDYEFFH
+3753 DDFEFFH
-3760 KTIDD
+3760 KNIDD

-3818 IVDYFA
+3818 ILDYFA

-3862 GADNDVDKGYTQ
+3862 GADNDVDKAYTQ
-3874 FTDFYVK
+3874 FSDFYVK
-3881 RNKEGEAEFVK
+3881 RNKNGEAEFIK

-3915 ILGSEIRDIKEK
+3915 ILGTEIKDIKEK
-3927 DEDYAKVKTLLD
+3927 DEDYAKIKTLLD

-3980 PADELSDDYL
+3980 PADDLSDDYL
-3990 LNEYNKV
+3990 LSQYNKV
-3997 KGRTAEFIK
+3997 KGHAAEFIK

-4019 SAEIITSKTNI
+4019 NDEIRTSKTNI
-4030 AVVKKRINQVKRE
+4030 AVVKQRINQVKRE
-4043 KVFLERI
+4043 KTLLERI

-4059 HLPTD
+4059 KLPTN

-4079 NIGALNNTILEAKR
+4079 NIGLLNNTILEAKR
-4093 TLLSNEYM
+4093 ALLNNEYM
-4101 QEDSKAFEVADQ
+4101 QEDGRAFEVADQ

-4120 KDSDIAPYLNPDSTI
+4120 KDNDISPYLNPDSTI

-4158 SVVNGQMANTF
+4158 SVVNGQMSNTF
-4169 LMKNTV
+4169 LMKNAV

-4209 TDDNEVIPKF
+4209 TDDNEVIPRF
-4219 NSKSTRRIMNAGS
+4219 DSKNTRRIMNAGS

-4252 NINAAGIAMDLNGRG
+4252 NINAAAIALDLNGRG

-4282 QKYYNAVKKEKYAIT
+4282 QRYYNAIKREKYAIT
-4297 KNEKRTSKKKI
+4297 KSEKRISKKKI
-4308 AAEMMQR
+4308 AAEMMEK
-4315 LIKKAGG
+4315 LIKRAGG

-4354 LNIEKQSEAFSTL
+4354 LNIEKQNEAFSTL
-4367 SQVLKLTKGPTAD
+4367 SQILKLTKGPTAD
-4380 MNDWDDLVEKAHNHL
+4380 MNDWDELVEKAHDHL
-4395 GIGLTEEQFQR
+4395 GIGMTEEQFQK

-4416 VLESSPIISTYWKIN
+4416 VLESSPIIATYWKIN

-4450 KTTKNALLNQLD
+4450 KTTKNALLEQLD
-4462 VEYALLDK
+4462 VQYSLLDK

-4491 LRTYDDE
+4491 LRAYDDE

-4511 NKESETIT
+4511 HKGSENIT

-4525 RINNPNNYLI
+4525 RRNNPKNYLI
-4535 KKYLRLVPTTVM
+4535 NKYLRLVPTTVM

-4554 NKDNKKKIHIL
+4554 NKDNKKKVHIL
-4565 EPSSYGLI
+4565 EPSTYGLI

-4592 RKTALAIFAYSIVKD
+4592 RKAALAIFAYSIVKD

-4623 MFKELMGDVMFGV
+4623 MFKELMGDVMFNV
-4636 GKIFKNDNLEEYLSQ
+4636 GTIFKNDNLEEYLSQ
-4651 GKKSKDFSDMFDGTF
+4651 GKKSRDFSEMFGGTF
-4666 KQVISD
+4666 KQVVAD
-4672 FMEGYLRHVEN
+4672 FMEGYLRHIEN
-4683 KFHLK
+4683 KYH
-4688 EIKLKSP
+4688 IKSYSISMP
-4695 EPVKKDV
+4695 EKGAAPLPV
-4702 KKPKDLPIR
+4702 R
-4711 FTVDETG
+4711 FTVDSTG
-4718 KIDRKQIII
+4718 KIDRKQVIID
-4727 NIFTGVTPSKI
+4727 IFTNVKPSKV

-4759 ASSSKYKLDK
+4759 EPSSKYKLDK
-4769 KALEQL
+4769 RALEQL
-4775 KNNIKI
+4775 KNNIKN
-4781 LKDDDYKIF
+4781 LKDSNYRIF

-4805 SFKVKVGRNFNVY
+4805 SFKVKTRKGFDVY

-4832 QNVSLSDVLTDKFNI
+4832 QNVSLADVLTDKFSI
-4847 VAPSAIYKLVETEGA
+4847 VAPTAIYKLVETEGA
-4862 YGVTPIGNVFGDV
+4862 YGVTPIGNVFGDI

-4890 KKRLEETPTEKVE
+4890 KKKLAELPTEKVE
-4903 EDEEESDLD
+4903 EDDEEESDLD
-4912 ISSPDKPLRRPSN
+4912 VSTPDKPLKRPSN
-4925 EEEEEDEEPVA
+4925 EEQEDEEPVA
-4936 QKRDVAFLK
+4936 QKRDVVFLK

-4957 YVYKKNGKE
+4957 YVYTKNGKE

-4985 FNEKITGKKVVN
+4985 FNEKITGKKIVG

-5004 VKKFYDPAYAPGG
+5004 KKKFYDPAYAPGG

-5065 KFIGTKFNQY
+5065 KVIGTKFNQY

-5095 KTEVNVGFKDTLRD
+5095 KTEVNVGFRDTLRD
-5109 INELFVM
+5109 INELFIM
-5116 EDIEKKS
+5116 EDVEEES

-5132 RAITAPY
+5132 RAVTAPY

-5158 GRKGMINKYN
+5158 ARKDMINKYN
-5168 ELSFRFEYVGDIVD
+5168 ELSFRFEYVGEIVD
-5182 DQLVLPEE
+5182 GELVLPEE
-5190 KPETPGIKKVAT
+5190 TSERPAKKKTGVVTKTTETKT
-5202 VSKTKEA
+5202 EVSKKP
-5209 KETKKETPTKL
+5209 PT
-5220 PQSAFK
+5220 SAFK
-5226 NDTFVPKAGS
+5226 KDNYQPKTGS

-5242 NRLKDVMSESA
+5242 NRLEETMSESA
-5253 LAGGYLKKEQYKSKR
+5253 KKAGYLEKEQYKSKR

-5277 VNNKGEDSST
+5277 VNKKGEDSST
-5287 ETFRK
+5287 ERYRK

-5307 DDMIWVSTNGRRSG
+5307 DDIIWISTNGNRAG
-5321 RIAPVVDGKLQ
+5321 RIKSVVDGELQ

-5340 AIKAGASFIMDTAEH
+5340 AIKARASFIMDTADH
-5355 IDSSNYNLG
+5355 IASNTYNVG
-5364 EVEMASYLTKKGYV
+5364 EKELAEYLSKKGYV
-5378 RDDKTG
+5378 REDKTG
-5384 IWTPKS
+5384 IWTPK
-5390 TPKEKSEEI
+5390 PKAEKSEEVA
-5399 PPVKKFSLGLSNL
+5399 PVKKFSLGLNRL
-5412 KLDINAARKQ
+5412 NVDINTLRQQ
-5422 AAKENTDV
+5422 AAKENTDI
-5430 DDKTNKFAPGTQEEA
+5430 DDKTDKFAPGTQEAA
-5445 DKIDCNKKK
+5445 DKIDCSKKK